1 MSLKKTALPED
12 FAVLPMVWREEGQL
26 AKGMGESY
34 AGHMGNLSQ
43 RSIRCGYGMT
53 DIFHIGSGFVYLVY
67 NNNTSDENLS
77 WTNYTHSGYAMKQT
91 SSFLFKNWD
100 FGNISM

>member
-1 MSLKKTALPED
+1 
-12 FAVLPMVWREEGQL
+12 MVWREEGQL

-77 WTNYTHSGYAMKQT
+77 WTNYIHSGYAMKQT